1 MTVKEFNER
10 CEKELRDKEPKVYS
24 KLKILKVAIIINGV
38 LCGIGLLCGGTIGL
52 VPAFVLLIIALVC
65 GPATKEY
72 DKQRLKY
79 IKDNTYMNYPVNHPY
94 SFIYPGETYPFSS
107 VMATQPQVPTV
118 QQAQPNVAPM
128 QQPQVTLTNQSQN
141 TPVYQPWNTSAQP
154 VQQQMSPVQQPQVAQ
169 TAPVQA
175 VVAKVEPTTKQIM
188 CANCNQQLTIP
199 VGNEP
204 VMVTCPVC
212 GNSFVHTPN

>member
-1 MTVKEFNER
+1 MTKEQFVAR
-10 CEKELRDKEPKVYS
+10 CEQEFKEKEPENYKKVNRRGLIS
-24 KLKILKVAIIINGV
+24 GILLV
-38 LCGIGLLCGGTIGL
+38 LILLLTMGGGTLGL
-52 VPAFVLLIIALVC
+52 IPCALM
-65 GPATKEY
+65 GIYGFSTLKLMKNYNQTLKKYLNNNEY
-72 DKQRLKY
+72 EK
-79 IKDNTYMNYPVNHPY
+79 YPVNYPY
-94 SFIYPGETYPFSS
+94 SFLYPGETYPFGSN
-107 VMATQPQVPTV
+107 VMATQPQMSPV
-118 QQAQPNVAPM
+118 QQSQVTPVNQLQNTSV
-128 QQPQVTLTNQSQN
+128 QQPQV
-141 TPVYQPWNTSAQP
+141 A
-154 VQQQMSPVQQPQVAQ
+154 PVQQPQVAQ